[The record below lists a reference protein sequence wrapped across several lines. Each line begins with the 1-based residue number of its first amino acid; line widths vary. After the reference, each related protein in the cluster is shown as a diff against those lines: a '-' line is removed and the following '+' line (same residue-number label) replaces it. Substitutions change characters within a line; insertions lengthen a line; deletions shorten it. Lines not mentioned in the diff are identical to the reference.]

1 MFATELYKSAMSEWT
16 WELEE
21 EDSEGA
27 EFKTSCWT
35 EWFKFELSG
44 SWELRESIYTNREKK
59 EIKWNRRIMRLRIRE
74 EVGFNSEFYD
84 VQSSLMLN
92 TNIYSFC
99 PTRFP

>member
-1 MFATELYKSAMSEWT
+1 
-16 WELEE
+16 
-21 EDSEGA
+21 
-27 EFKTSCWT
+27 
-35 EWFKFELSG
+35 
-44 SWELRESIYTNREKK
+44 
-59 EIKWNRRIMRLRIRE
+59 MRLRIRE